1 VTPAKNTPLESTRGC
16 KANPADCA
24 AEPLLKAFSAREIF
38 PGRAQAI
45 TSATNH
51 FELARAAWRYAFASM
66 FARHATRRP
75 HDLARTVV
83 INDVE
88 SYARKSQV
96 RPRLPKRY
104 VAAMVVRAD
113 DAARDVVGSI
123 R

>member
-1 VTPAKNTPLESTRGC
+1 MIAKGNPGGHRANVTGHTSLTKFPL
-16 KANPADCA
+16 
-24 AEPLLKAFSAREIF
+24 REIF

-45 TSATNH
+45 TRATNH
-51 FELARAAWRYAFASM
+51 VELARAAWRYAFASM
-66 FARHATRRP
+66 FARHATRRL

-88 SYARKSQV
+88 SYARQSQV

-104 VAAMVVRAD
+104 VAAMVVHAD
-113 DAARDVVGSI
+113 DAARDVVRSI